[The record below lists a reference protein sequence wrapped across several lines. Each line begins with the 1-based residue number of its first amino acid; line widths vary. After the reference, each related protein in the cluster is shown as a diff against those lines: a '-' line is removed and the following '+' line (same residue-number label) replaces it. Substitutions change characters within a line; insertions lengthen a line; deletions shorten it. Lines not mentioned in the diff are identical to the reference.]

1 MKRLRLYLLLLTG
14 IFGLNSC
21 SDFLEVYPLGRT
33 TIPVFFSDMDGIRSA
48 IPGLYS
54 KVYTYYTGEFY
65 FYPDV
70 AGNMVSLPV
79 ISSDAKMINQYNFT
93 SDPEQETTAVGK
105 IWLDIYTAIANAN
118 NILTNLPTLK
128 ETYPQHLKEL
138 ERYEAEALF
147 IRALGHFDL
156 VRVYAQPY
164 NYTSNASH
172 PGIPL
177 LRKSPGPDDN
187 LRRSSVK
194 AIYDFIEEDLLLAE
208 KQFGDHPMTSAWFA
222 SKKAVQAL
230 LARVYLYREN
240 WTEAIT
246 YATYVID
253 ATTLDQGA
261 DYLKLYSDMA
271 TGNECLFRL
280 NGHLK
285 SKSLG
290 SFYDYSAP
298 SVLAADTLLALFNDT
313 TDLRAGL
320 FRNTKSGQ
328 GKVTTKYWVTS
339 TTVEEDIH
347 YDPLVLRLA
356 EQYLIRAEA
365 NVHLGQYG
373 LAADDVKQI
382 RGRALQVNP
391 DSLTLTEDSISV
403 ASAIEVE
410 RIKEFCFE
418 GHHFFDITRR
428 KQDLVRGST
437 TNSTVAYLPY
447 PNDLF
452 ILPISQKELN
462 ANKNMTGNPTVN
474 N

>member
-1 MKRLRLYLLLLTG
+1 MGK
-14 IFGLNSC
+14 
-21 SDFLEVYPLGRT
+21 T
-33 TIPVFFSDMDGIRSA
+33 TIPTLFSDMDGIRA
-48 IPGLYS
+48 AMPGLYS
-54 KVYTYYTGEFY
+54 KVYNYYTGEFY

-70 AGNMVSLPV
+70 AGNMVSLPA
-79 ISSDAKMINQYNFT
+79 ISSQAKMVDQYNFT

-118 NILTNLPTLK
+118 NILTYLPSLK
-128 ETYPQHLKEL
+128 EAYPQHLREL
-138 ERYEAEALF
+138 DRYEAEALF

-164 NYTSNASH
+164 NYSSDASH

-177 LRKSPGPDDN
+177 IRKAPGPDGN
-187 LRRSSVK
+187 PSRASVK
-194 AIYDFIEEDLLLAE
+194 AIYDFIEDDLLLAE
-208 KQFGDHPMTSAWFA
+208 KQFGDHPMTSAWYA
-222 SKKAVQAL
+222 SKKATQAL

-240 WTEAIT
+240 WIEAIK

-253 ATTLDQGA
+253 ASTLDQGA
-261 DYLKLYSDMA
+261 DYLKIYSDMA

-280 NGHLK
+280 NGYLQ

-290 SFYDYSAP
+290 SFYDYTSPAA
-298 SVLAADTLLALFNDT
+298 LAADTLLALFNDT
-313 TDLRAGL
+313 TDLRAKL
-320 FRNTKSGQ
+320 FRNKDKGE
-328 GKVTTKYWVTS
+328 GMVTTKYLVTS
-339 TTVEEDIH
+339 TTSDKDAH

-365 NVHLGQYG
+365 NVHLAQYA

-403 ASAIEVE
+403 AGAIEVE

-418 GHHFFDITRR
+418 GQHFFDITRR

-437 TNSTVAYLPY
+437 TNSVVKFLAY

-452 ILPISQKELN
+452 VLPISQKELN

-474 N
+474 K

>member
-1 MKRLRLYLLLLTG
+1 MKRLHQYILLLGSIL
-14 IFGLNSC
+14 GLSSC
-21 SDFLEVYPLGRT
+21 SDFLEVYPLGKT

-79 ISSDAKMINQYNFT
+79 ISSDAKMVNQYNFT

-105 IWLDIYTAIANAN
+105 IWLDIFTAIANAN
-118 NILTNLPTLK
+118 NILTSLPSLK
-128 ETYPQHLKEL
+128 ENYPQHLKEL

-147 IRALGHFDL
+147 IRALGNFDL

-164 NYTSNASH
+164 NYTTNALH

-187 LRRSSVK
+187 PKRATVK

-208 KQFGDHPMTSAWFA
+208 KQFGDQPMTSAWFA

-240 WTEAIT
+240 WTEAIK

-253 ATTLDQGA
+253 AKALDQGRN
-261 DYLKLYSDMA
+261 YLKIYSDMA

-290 SFYDYSAP
+290 AFYDYTAP
-298 SVLAADTLLALFNDT
+298 SVLAADTLMTLFNDT

-320 FRNTKSGQ
+320 FRNTKNGQ
-328 GKVTTKYWVTS
+328 GKVSTKYLVTS

-365 NVHLGQYG
+365 YVHQARFD
-373 LAADDVKQI
+373 LAAADVKQI
-382 RGRALQVNP
+382 RGRALQVDP
-391 DSLTLTEDSISV
+391 GSLTLTEDSTSV
-403 ASAIEVE
+403 AGAIELE

-418 GHHFFDITRR
+418 GQHFFDITRR
-428 KQDLVRGST
+428 KQNLVRGST
-437 TNSTVAYLPY
+437 TNSTVKHLAY

-452 ILPISQKELN
+452 VLPISQKELN

-474 N
+474 K